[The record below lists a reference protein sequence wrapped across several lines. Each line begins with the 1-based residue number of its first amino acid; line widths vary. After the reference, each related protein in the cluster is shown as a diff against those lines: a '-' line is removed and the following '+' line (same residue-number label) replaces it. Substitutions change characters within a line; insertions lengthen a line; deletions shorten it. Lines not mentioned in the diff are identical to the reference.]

1 MRAINKPGTSIAR
14 MAGSHGKTVPLDEN
28 VIPQS
33 ARLKER
39 HPGICRRQISGIS
52 PLRRTMPRRGKIPDN
67 RFAISG
73 MTVGDGTSSRKAP
86 Q

>member
-14 MAGSHGKTVPLDEN
+14 MAGSHGKIVPLDEN

-39 HPGICRRQISGIS
+39 HPGICFFS
-52 PLRRTMPRRGKIPDN
+52 
-67 RFAISG
+67 
-73 MTVGDGTSSRKAP
+73 SSRKRP
-86 Q
+86 QAVIRDLPSSKDNATPRQDSG